1 MFFLHEESEVL
12 IQVHSNW
19 NREAAMPFSPVFR
32 VIFLKSRHW
41 CFRRFSEQ
49 LRHSWIF
56 GVPLRIWPIYCV
68 SIGRLPRKLGC
79 SCSRLFPWFLEND
92 DQTWVLGVLHVRAKP
107 MDLCLFLDPVTASR
121 CQDPTCTD
129 DRHCMMFY
137 SLLIS
142 YMFVYIYDYIWL
154 YMYTNYYNYNIY
166 NIIFTWW
173 R

>member
-1 MFFLHEESEVL
+1 MFFLHEENEVL

-68 SIGRLPRKLGC
+68 SIGRLPRIFGLQ
-79 SCSRLFPWFLEND
+79 LFQVVPL
-92 DQTWVLGVLHVRAKP
+92 VLGKRWSNMGFRGTACSGKTYGPMSLSGPRHDVRILLVQMIATVWCFIP
-107 MDLCLFLDPVTASR
+107 CI
-121 CQDPTCTD
+121 
-129 DRHCMMFY
+129 
-137 SLLIS
+137 LIS
-142 YMFVYIYDYIWL
+142 YMFVYIYMII
-154 YMYTNYYNYNIY
+154 YNYNIY
-166 NIIFTWW
+166 II
-173 R
+173 